1 MDLPGIGADPDTG
14 MRWPAY
20 LRGVL
25 AFSAA
30 GVLFLY
36 ALQRLQGV
44 LPGSLGFSS
53 IDPDQAFNTAVSFV
67 TNTNWQSYYG
77 EQAMGHVV
85 QTAGLAV
92 QNFVSAAVGMAVA
105 VALVRGFARSRT
117 GDLGNFWADLVR
129 GVVRVLVPL
138 AAVAAVVLV
147 ACGAIQNFSGIHE
160 VGQFTGGTQQWNGG
174 AVASQ
179 EAIKELGTNGGGYFN
194 ANSAHP
200 FENPTPFTNLFEI
213 FLILLIPVSLTRT
226 FGLMAGS
233 VKQGYA
239 ILATM
244 GTIWLAFVSLMMWTE
259 FSHHGPAFELANGAM
274 EGKEV
279 RFGIGGS
286 SIFAVS
292 TTLTSTG
299 AVDSFHSSFTGLGGG
314 ITLLGM
320 MLGEIAPGGVG
331 SGLYGMLVMA
341 VIAVFIAGLMVG
353 RTPEYLGKKIGAR
366 EIKLA
371 ACYILI
377 TPALVLVFTAFAMAL
392 PTPPTPRPT
401 AGARILR
408 DPLRLHLR
416 LEQQRVRLRRPE
428 RRHPVVQHHARPVH
442 ALRPLPA
449 DGVRAGARRIPRRA
463 AAGPGH
469 RGHAAHREAAVQRP
483 AGGRDPH
490 RHRSDV
496 LPRPGAGP
504 ARRGAGVTTTRTQNP
519 EDSMSTATPTR
530 APHSDVPSGHKP
542 AEGRAGAG
550 LFDPKQLVT
559 SLPDAFRKLDPRMM
573 VKSPVMFVVWIGSLL
588 TTVFSFRDPGDW
600 FGWTI
605 SAWLWLTVLFANL
618 AEAVAEG
625 RGKAQADTLR
635 KAKTDTVARR
645 LRPDGSEE
653 RVPGTGLGIGDL
665 VVCEAGDVVPGDGDV
680 VEGVASVDESAITGE
695 SAPVIRESGGDRS
708 AVTGVRRS
716 SPTASSSG
724 SRPGPGRPSSTA

>member
-1 MDLPGIGADPDTG
+1 MGPVLAGVLQLLALTAALALAYKPLGTYMARVYSSDKHLRVEKWIYKGIGADPDTA

-25 AFSAA
+25 AFSLA

-44 LPGSLGFSS
+44 LPGSLGFAA

-92 QNFVSAAVGMAVA
+92 QNFVSAAVGIAVA

-117 GDLGNFWADLVR
+117 GELGNFWADLVR
-129 GVVRVLVPL
+129 GVVRILVPL

-160 VGQFTGGTQQWNGG
+160 VGQFMGGQQQWNGG

-179 EAIKELGTNGGGYFN
+179 EAIKEIGTNGGGYFN

-200 FENPTPFTNLFEI
+200 FENPTPFSNLFEI
-213 FLILLIPVSLTRT
+213 FLILLIPFSITRT
-226 FGLMAGS
+226 FGLMVGS

-244 GTIWLAFVSLMMWTE
+244 ATIWLGFVALMMWTE

-279 RFGIGGS
+279 RFGVGSS

-314 ITLLGM
+314 ITMLGM

-331 SGLYGMLVMA
+331 SGLYGMLIMA
-341 VIAVFIAGLMVG
+341 IIAVFIAGLMVG
-353 RTPEYLGKKIGAR
+353 RTPEYLGKKIGSH

-392 PTPPTPRPT
+392 PTPANSMTNSGAHGFSEILYAYTSGANNNGSAFAGLNADTQWFNTTIGLAMLLGRFLPMVFVLALAGSLAEQKPVPAT
-401 AGARILR
+401 AGTLR
-408 DPLRLHLR
+408 TDKPLYTGLLVGTIIIITG
-416 LEQQRVRLRRPE
+416 LTYFP
-428 RRHPVVQHHARPVH
+428 
-442 ALRPLPA
+442 ALALGPL
-449 DGVRAGARRIPRRA
+449 
-463 AAGPGH
+463 
-469 RGHAAHREAAVQRP
+469 
-483 AGGRDPH
+483 
-490 RHRSDV
+490 
-496 LPRPGAGP
+496 
-504 ARRGAGVTTTRTQNP
+504 
-519 EDSMSTATPTR
+519 
-530 APHSDVPSGHKP
+530 
-542 AEGRAGAG
+542 AEG
-550 LFDPKQLVT
+550 
-559 SLPDAFRKLDPRMM
+559 
-573 VKSPVMFVVWIGSLL
+573 
-588 TTVFSFRDPGDW
+588 
-600 FGWTI
+600 
-605 SAWLWLTVLFANL
+605 L
-618 AEAVAEG
+618 A
-625 RGKAQADTLR
+625 
-635 KAKTDTVARR
+635 
-645 LRPDGSEE
+645 
-653 RVPGTGLGIGDL
+653 
-665 VVCEAGDVVPGDGDV
+665 
-680 VEGVASVDESAITGE
+680 
-695 SAPVIRESGGDRS
+695 
-708 AVTGVRRS
+708 
-716 SPTASSSG
+716 
-724 SRPGPGRPSSTA
+724 